1 MPLKTYTK
9 DNQANGNF
17 NGGEILEKKP
27 IGFPQDGGMLR
38 PYSNLFYWAHA
49 WAPKKDSIIGLHPH
63 RGFEICSFVLKG
75 EIEHYDTLLDKW
87 ITLKEG
93 DVQVIKAGK
102 GISHSEKLKKGSEIF
117 QIWFDPNL
125 HVSLYEEAKYSDYK
139 SEIFSIKKENGKE
152 TKIISDINNQI
163 DLKSDSIQIYQ
174 HSFTKGIYDHKIRQ
188 DRFHS
193 IFIQYGILKIND
205 ETYNSGDFLIV
216 DSEVLLSVE
225 IMSDAKVFEIISLIK
240 LPYKTYAEMH
250 NIS

>member
-1 MPLKTYTK
+1 MAIKIFKK
-9 DNQANGNF
+9 DNQANGIF

-27 IGFPQDGGMLR
+27 IGFPQDGGILR

-49 WAPKKDSIIGLHPH
+49 WAPKNDSIIGLHPH

-75 EIEHYDTLLDKW
+75 QIEHYDTLLDKW

-125 HVSLYEEAKYSDYK
+125 HESLYEEANYCDYK
-139 SEIFSIKKENGKE
+139 SEIFSIKKEDGKE

-163 DLKSDSIQIYQ
+163 HLRSDSIQIYQ
-174 HSFTKGIYDHKIRQ
+174 HLFTKGIYDHEIGL

-193 IFIQYGILKIND
+193 IFIQHGILKIND
-205 ETYNSGDFLIV
+205 ETYNPGDFLIV
-216 DSEVLLSVE
+216 DNENTLVIE
-225 IMSDAKVFEIISLIK
+225 IVKDAKVFEIISLID
-240 LPYKTYAEMH
+240 LPYKTYAETH
-250 NIS
+250 NIN

>member
-1 MPLKTYTK
+1 MAIKIFEK
-9 DNQANGNF
+9 DNQASGNF

-27 IGFPQDGGMLR
+27 IGFPQDGGMLK

-49 WAPKKDSIIGLHPH
+49 WAPKNDSVIGLHPH

-102 GISHSEKLKKGSEIF
+102 GISHSDKLKKGSEIF

-125 HVSLYEEAKYSDYK
+125 HESLYEEANYSDYK
-139 SEIFSIKKENGKE
+139 SEIFSIKKEDGKE

-163 DLKSDSIQIYQ
+163 DLKSNSIQIYQ
-174 HSFTKGIYDHKIRQ
+174 HSFTKGIYDHEIGQ

-193 IFIQYGILKIND
+193 IFIQYGRLKIND
-205 ETYNSGDFLIV
+205 QTFNSGDFLIV
-216 DSEVLLSVE
+216 ESEVSLSIE
-225 IMSDAKVFEIISLIK
+225 ILSDSKVFEIISPIE
-240 LPYKTYAEMH
+240 LPYKTYAQMH

>member
-1 MPLKTYTK
+1 MPVNTYIK
-9 DNQANGNF
+9 ENQANGNF

-49 WAPKKDSIIGLHPH
+49 WAPNNDSIIGLHPH

-125 HVSLYEEAKYSDYK
+125 HKSLYEEANYSDYK
-139 SEIFSIKKENGKE
+139 SDLFSFKKENGKE

-163 DLKSDSIQIYQ
+163 DLKSESIQIYQ
-174 HSFTKGIYDHKIRQ
+174 HSFTKGIYDHEINK

-193 IFIQYGILKIND
+193 IFIQSGILKIND
-205 ETYNSGDFLIV
+205 ETYNPGDFLIV
-216 DSEVLLSVE
+216 NREVSLSIE
-225 IMSDAKVFEIISLIK
+225 IISDAKVFEIISLID

-250 NIS
+250 NIN

>member
-1 MPLKTYTK
+1 MAIKIFEK
-9 DNQANGNF
+9 DNQASGNF

-49 WAPKKDSIIGLHPH
+49 WAPRNDSIIGLHPH

-125 HVSLYEEAKYSDYK
+125 HESLYEEANYSDYK

-174 HSFTKGIYDHKIRQ
+174 HSFIKGMYNHEIGQ

-216 DSEVLLSVE
+216 DSEVLLRIE

>member
-1 MPLKTYTK
+1 MAVKTYSK
-9 DNQANGNF
+9 ENQANGNF

-49 WAPKKDSIIGLHPH
+49 WAPKNDSIIGLHPH

-125 HVSLYEEAKYSDYK
+125 HESLYEEANYSDYK
-139 SEIFSIKKENGKE
+139 SKIFSIKKKDGKE

-174 HSFTKGIYDHKIRQ
+174 HSFTKGMYDHEIGQ

-193 IFIQYGILKIND
+193 IFIQHGRLKIND
-205 ETYNSGDFLIV
+205 EIFNSGDFLIV
-216 DSEVLLSVE
+216 DGEVSISIE
-225 IMSDAKVFEIISLIK
+225 IMSDTKVFEIISPIE
-240 LPYKTYAEMH
+240 LPFKTYAEMH

>member
-1 MPLKTYTK
+1 MSVKAYTK
-9 DNQANGNF
+9 ENQANGNF

-49 WAPKKDSIIGLHPH
+49 WAPKNDSIIGLHPH
-63 RGFEICSFVLKG
+63 RGFEICSFVLNG

-125 HVSLYEEAKYSDYK
+125 HVSLYEEANYSDYK
-139 SEIFSIKKENGKE
+139 SEIFSIKKEDGKE

-163 DLKSDSIQIYQ
+163 DLKSNSIQIYQ
-174 HSFTKGIYDHKIRQ
+174 HSFTKGIYDHEIGQ

-193 IFIQYGILKIND
+193 IFIQYGRLKIND
-205 ETYNSGDFLIV
+205 QTFNSGDFLIV
-216 DSEVLLSVE
+216 ESEVSLSVE
-225 IMSDAKVFEIISLIK
+225 ILSDTKVFEIISPTE

>member
-1 MPLKTYTK
+1 MPIKTYTK
-9 DNQANGNF
+9 NNQANGNF

-49 WAPKKDSIIGLHPH
+49 WAPKNDSIIGLHPH

-93 DVQVIKAGK
+93 DVQVIRAGK

-139 SEIFSIKKENGKE
+139 SEIFSIKKEDGKE

-163 DLKSDSIQIYQ
+163 NLKSNSIQIYQ
-174 HSFTKGIYDHKIRQ
+174 HLFTKGIYVHGINK

-193 IFIQYGILKIND
+193 IFIQSGILKIND
-205 ETYNSGDFLIV
+205 KIYNPGDFLIV
-216 DSEVLLSVE
+216 DSEVSL
-225 IMSDAKVFEIISLIK
+225 IIEIISDTKIFEITSLID

>member
-1 MPLKTYTK
+1 MAIKIFEK
-9 DNQANGNF
+9 NNQANGNF

-49 WAPKKDSIIGLHPH
+49 WAPRNDSIIGLHPH

-125 HVSLYEEAKYSDYK
+125 HESLYEEANYSDYK
-139 SEIFSIKKENGKE
+139 SEIFSVKKEDGKQ
-152 TKIISDINNQI
+152 TKIISHINNQI
-163 DLKSDSIQIYQ
+163 DLRSDSIQVYQ
-174 HSFTKGIYDHKIRQ
+174 HLFTKGLYNHEIIQ

-193 IFIQYGILKIND
+193 IFIQHGMLKVND
-205 ETYNSGDFLIV
+205 ETYNTGDFLIV
-216 DSEVLLSVE
+216 DSEVSLSIE
-225 IMSDAKVFEIISLIK
+225 IMSDTKVFEIISPIE

>member
-1 MPLKTYTK
+1 MALKTYTK
-9 DNQANGNF
+9 ENQANGNF

-49 WAPKKDSIIGLHPH
+49 WAPKNDSIIGLHPH

-125 HVSLYEEAKYSDYK
+125 HESLYEEANYSDYK

-174 HSFTKGIYDHKIRQ
+174 HSFIKGMYDHEIGQ

-193 IFIQYGILKIND
+193 IFIQYGRLKIND
-205 ETYNSGDFLIV
+205 EIYNSGDFLIV
-216 DSEVLLSVE
+216 DSEVSLSIE
-225 IMSDAKVFEIISLIK
+225 ILSDTKVFEIISLIE
-240 LPYKTYAEMH
+240 LPYSTYAQMH

>member
-1 MPLKTYTK
+1 MALKIFSK
-9 DNQANGNF
+9 ESQADGYF
-17 NGGEILEKKP
+17 NDGQILEKKP
-27 IGFPQDGGMLR
+27 IGFPQDGGLLK

-49 WAPKKDSIIGLHPH
+49 WASKNDSIIGLHPH
-63 RGFEICSFVLKG
+63 RGFEICSFILKG

-87 ITLKEG
+87 ITLEKG

-125 HVSLYEEAKYSDYK
+125 HESLYEEANYSDYK
-139 SEIFSIKKENGKE
+139 SEFFSVKKEDGKE

-163 DLKSDSIQIYQ
+163 DLRSHSIQIYQ
-174 HSFTKGIYDHKIRQ
+174 HSFIKGMYDHEIGQ

-193 IFIQYGILKIND
+193 IFIQYGRLKIND
-205 ETYNSGDFLIV
+205 EIYNSGDFLIV
-216 DSEVLLSVE
+216 DSEVSLNIE
-225 IMSDAKVFEIISLIK
+225 IISDTKVFEIISLIE
-240 LPYKTYAEMH
+240 LPYSTYAQMH

>member
-1 MPLKTYTK
+1 MAVKAYTK
-9 DNQANGNF
+9 ENQANGNF

-49 WAPKKDSIIGLHPH
+49 WAPKNDSIIGLHPH

-139 SEIFSIKKENGKE
+139 SEIFSIKKEDGKE

-174 HSFTKGIYDHKIRQ
+174 HSFTKGTYDHEIGQ

-193 IFIQYGILKIND
+193 IFIQYGRLKIND
-205 ETYNSGDFLIV
+205 QTFNSGDFLIV
-216 DSEVLLSVE
+216 ESEVSLSVE
-225 IMSDAKVFEIISLIK
+225 ILSDTKVFEIISPTE

>member
-1 MPLKTYTK
+1 MAVKTFRRE
-9 DNQANGNF
+9 NQANGNF
-17 NGGEILEKKP
+17 NRGEILEKKP
-27 IGFPQDGGMLR
+27 IGFPQDGGSLR

-49 WAPKKDSIIGLHPH
+49 WAPKNDSIIGLHPH

-125 HVSLYEEAKYSDYK
+125 HESLYEEAIYSDFK
-139 SEIFSIKKENGKE
+139 SENFLVKKEDGKE
-152 TKIISDINNQI
+152 IKIISDVNNQI
-163 DLKSDSIQIYQ
+163 HLKSKSIEIYQ
-174 HSFTKGIYDHKIRQ
+174 HSFSKGFYDHSINQ

-193 IFIQYGILKIND
+193 IFIHSGTLKIND
-205 ETYNSGDFLIV
+205 ETYNPGDFLIV
-216 DSEVLLSVE
+216 DTEISLSLE
-225 IMSDAKVFEIISLIK
+225 IISDTEVFEIISLID

-250 NIS
+250 NIN

>member
-1 MPLKTYTK
+1 MAITIFKK

-17 NGGEILEKKP
+17 NGDEILEKKP
-27 IGFPQDGGMLR
+27 IGFPHDGGILK

-49 WAPKKDSIIGLHPH
+49 WASKKDSVIGLHPH

-75 EIEHYDTLLDKW
+75 EIEHYDTLLDRW

-125 HVSLYEEAKYSDYK
+125 NESLYEEAKYSDYK
-139 SEIFSIKKENGKE
+139 SDNFSIRKQDLRE

-163 DLKSDSIQIYQ
+163 DLKSESIEIYQ
-174 HSFTKGIYDHKIRQ
+174 HKLSKGKYVHDIYK

-193 IFIQYGILKIND
+193 IFIQSGIIKLKE
-205 ETYNSGDFLIV
+205 ETYNAGDFLIV
-216 DSEVLLSVE
+216 DNELSISIEIISE
-225 IMSDAKVFEIISLIK
+225 AKIFEIISLID
-240 LPYKTYAEMH
+240 LPYKSYSKMH
-250 NIS
+250 NIN

>member
-1 MPLKTYTK
+1 MAVKAYTK
-9 DNQANGNF
+9 ENQANGNF

-49 WAPKKDSIIGLHPH
+49 WAPKNDSIIGLHPH

-125 HVSLYEEAKYSDYK
+125 NESLYEDAKYNDYK
-139 SEIFSIKKENGKE
+139 SDIFSIRKQDLKE

-163 DLKSDSIQIYQ
+163 DLKSESIEIYQ
-174 HSFTKGIYDHKIRQ
+174 HTLSKGKYVHDIYK

-193 IFIQYGILKIND
+193 IFIQSGIIKLK
-205 ETYNSGDFLIV
+205 EQTYNAGDFLIV
-216 DSEVLLSVE
+216 ENELSISIEIISE
-225 IMSDAKVFEIISLIK
+225 AKIFEIISLID
-240 LPYKTYAEMH
+240 LPYKSYSKMH
-250 NIS
+250 NIN

>member
-1 MPLKTYTK
+1 MAVKAYTK
-9 DNQANGNF
+9 ENQANGNF

-49 WAPKKDSIIGLHPH
+49 WAPKNDSIIGLHPH

-125 HVSLYEEAKYSDYK
+125 HESLYEEANYNDYK
-139 SEIFSIKKENGKE
+139 SEIFTVKKDDGKE
-152 TKIISDINNQI
+152 TKIISDIKNQI

-174 HSFTKGIYDHKIRQ
+174 HSFTKGIYDHEIGQ

-193 IFIQYGILKIND
+193 IFIQYGRLKIND
-205 ETYNSGDFLIV
+205 QTFNSGDFLIV
-216 DSEVLLSVE
+216 ESEVSLSVE
-225 IMSDAKVFEIISLIK
+225 ILSDTKVFEIISPTE

>member
-1 MPLKTYTK
+1 MPIKIFKK
-9 DNQANGNF
+9 DDQANGNF

-27 IGFPQDGGMLR
+27 IGFPQDGGILR
-38 PYSNLFYWAHA
+38 PYSNLFYWAYA
-49 WAPKKDSIIGLHPH
+49 WAPKNDSTIGIHPH

-125 HVSLYEEAKYSDYK
+125 HESLYEDANYSDYK

-174 HSFTKGIYDHKIRQ
+174 HSFVKGMYDHEIGQ

-193 IFIQYGILKIND
+193 IFIQYGRLKIND
-205 ETYNSGDFLIV
+205 EIYNSGDFLIV
-216 DSEVLLSVE
+216 DSEVSLSIE
-225 IMSDAKVFEIISLIK
+225 IISDTKVFEIISLIE
-240 LPYKTYAEMH
+240 LPYSTYAQMH